1 MFVQVYERRNMLIDR
16 EKEETPLNNLLLFS
30 KVGD

>member
-1 MFVQVYERRNMLIDR
+1 MFVQVYERRNMLIER